1 MSSEE
6 EAGFPIEENSDGS
19 FSVNIDGKIVCVETE
34 EDAGWL
40 SILPVELNNIFTNT
54 LECPNIENIRR
65 IIEVYKDYNITC
77 FGIRKLNSWYKN
89 NIDQ

>member
-1 MSSEE
+1 MSSKEE
-6 EAGFPIEENSDGS
+6 SGFPIEENSDGS
-19 FSVNIDGKIVCVETE
+19 FSVNIDGKIFCVETE

-40 SILPVELNNIFTNT
+40 SMLPVELKNIFTNT
-54 LECPNIENIRR
+54 PECPNIENIRR
-65 IIEVYKDYNITC
+65 IIEVYNNYNITC